1 MKNTLLIFIC
11 STICL
16 ILSASRSEAQATPGD
31 EFIRIYANL
40 ERADREKTDQN
51 LIQSKA
57 LFAEALEDL
66 KSLQT
71 VFPEWKPKVIA
82 YRIRYA
88 QQMLKQVEAEI
99 AELQKAEFGSSEAV
113 DADPESQAQRQETEA
128 LKSNVERLL
137 REKALLE
144 AQLREAFA
152 ARPAAVEPDR
162 LIEAERT
169 IDELKA
175 ELEATRKRLEEEPVE
190 EGSASE
196 ADDSATSNEQE
207 SEEIQNLRDQLE
219 ALEGIEA
226 EWKERQPYLESRIQT
241 MTVEWQA
248 ANNKVEELERR
259 LQALQTAA
267 SQSKTDT
274 NPQSDPELERQLA
287 AARARV
293 GDLSKQLA
301 SSENVVATLRS
312 QLADQQK
319 QIANLSEKTETV
331 TVTGDAELKKELNR
345 VQARLAVFE
354 AEKVPYTEDELQLF
368 TIPRPNDPIF
378 MLSSSKDEK
387 AAMRDVKMSRQT
399 RLDIESARKSLES
412 GNQTIA
418 RRLFQDIVA
427 RELRWIAIAESGLL
441 IARASDYNSTMKRA
455 EQIWS
460 SVNDDKIRQF
470 GLLFTKA
477 WVQMTEGDFEEAIS
491 TYQAVLDVQEDPYVW
506 KDLALAYWNLERYEL
521 AESAVRQGLAL
532 QERHAESYYVLGI
545 IRMSQR
551 RVEEA
556 IDYLS
561 QSVRIRPD
569 FFQAYSDLGQS
580 MYIAGYQLAGENSL
594 RKALLIAPEYFPAHA
609 NLAAV
614 YINQDPPLPA
624 LAQYHYQ
631 KSIALGGPEN
641 PDLKMQI
648 DMASKLNDK

>member
-16 ILSASRSEAQATPGD
+16 ILSVSRSEAQATPGD

-51 LIQSKA
+51 LVQSKA

-99 AELQKAEFGSSEAV
+99 ADLQKAEFGASEAANV
-113 DADPESQAQRQETEA
+113 DPESQAQRQETEA

-162 LIEAERT
+162 LREAEST

-175 ELEATRKRLEEEPVE
+175 ELEATRRRLDDAPEEEGASSDSD
-190 EGSASE
+190 GS
-196 ADDSATSNEQE
+196 DSSKGSE
-207 SEEIQNLRDQLE
+207 SEEIQNLRNQLE

-226 EWKERQPYLESRIQT
+226 AWKERQPYLESRIQT

-259 LQALQTAA
+259 LKALQTAA
-267 SQSKTDT
+267 SELNS
-274 NPQSDPELERQLA
+274 NPTTQGDPELESQLTS
-287 AARARV
+287 ARARV
-293 GDLSKQLA
+293 SELSDQLA
-301 SSENVVATLRS
+301 SSESIVATLRS
-312 QLADQQK
+312 QLVDQK
-319 QIANLSEKTETV
+319 NQISRLTEKSETAPGDTEIQ
-331 TVTGDAELKKELNR
+331 KELDR
-345 VQARLAVFE
+345 VKARLAVFE
-354 AEKVPYTEDELQLF
+354 AEKVPYNEEELQLF
-368 TIPRPNDPIF
+368 TIPQPNDPIF
-378 MLSSSKDEK
+378 MLSSTKDEK

-418 RRLFQDIVA
+418 IRLFQDIVA

-441 IARASDYNSTMKRA
+441 IARASDYKSTMKRA
-455 EQIWS
+455 EQVWS
-460 SVNDDKIRQF
+460 GVNDEKLRQF

-551 RVEEA
+551 RIEEA

-594 RKALLIAPEYFPAHA
+594 RKALLIAPDYFPAHA

-631 KSIALGGPEN
+631 KSVSLGGPEN
-641 PDLKMQI
+641 PDLKLQI
-648 DMASKLNDK
+648 DLASKLNK